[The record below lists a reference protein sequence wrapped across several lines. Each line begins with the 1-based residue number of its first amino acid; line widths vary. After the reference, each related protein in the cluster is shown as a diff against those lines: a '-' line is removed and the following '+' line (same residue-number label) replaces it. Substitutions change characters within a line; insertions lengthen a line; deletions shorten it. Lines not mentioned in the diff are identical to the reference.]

1 MERGVAVTPNRQE
14 TTMYRTLIAAA
25 VFAAISLGTTS
36 LSQAQESGFNDVNT
50 LDQYA
55 QQVPGAD
62 VQGQPTGDERDAGTI
77 QAQDRFWVWYAPAC
91 WSRWVY
97 VGYNWFGR
105 PVYQRYVW
113 CR

>member
-1 MERGVAVTPNRQE
+1 MN
-14 TTMYRTLIAAA
+14 RTLTAAA
-25 VFAAISLGTTS
+25 AFAVISFGAANVS
-36 LSQAQESGFNDVNT
+36 EAQELSFNDVNT

-62 VQGQPTGDERDAGTI
+62 VQGQPTGEERDAETI
-77 QAQDRFWVWYAPAC
+77 QGQDRFWVWYAPYC

-105 PVYQRYVW
+105 PVYQRYTW